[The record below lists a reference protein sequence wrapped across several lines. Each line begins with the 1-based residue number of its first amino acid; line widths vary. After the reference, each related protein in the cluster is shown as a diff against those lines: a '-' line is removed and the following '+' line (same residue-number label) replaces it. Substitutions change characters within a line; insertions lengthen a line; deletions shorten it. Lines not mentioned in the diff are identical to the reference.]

1 MPEMKPKSKHLKQD
15 QLTGALQGEL
25 AAYEKVGLFQRSV
38 TKRTVYRYRGCLL
51 QYQKALNGAAPTLEA
66 SAQFLAHLRK
76 QGFSPSSLRLYRA
89 ALQGF
94 HAWRGE
100 QLTFP
105 VRVPHHLPEYIEP
118 TIVARILELS
128 RDNPK
133 DHLILRLM
141 TDAGLRRDEVVRLR
155 VKHVGTRALRFRGK
169 EDRDRTVPLTREL
182 AAALEPFCTGKSP
195 DELVL
200 GVGEG
205 VVYRT
210 VKKYGKLV
218 GKPELKPHDLRH
230 SFGTRLLELGAD
242 LRTIQELLGHAS
254 VATTQI
260 YTQVAGTRLEEA
272 INRLS
277 QTEGI
282 HAQAQTEE
290 IAKEGRGGALR
301 FLSDLTRIV
310 QQAHPEFRPSIEIVV
325 PRSTKSHTV
334 TQER

>member
-1 MPEMKPKSKHLKQD
+1 M
-15 QLTGALQGEL
+15 
-25 AAYEKVGLFQRSV
+25 
-38 TKRTVYRYRGCLL
+38 
-51 QYQKALNGAAPTLEA
+51 PTLEA

-76 QGFSPSSLRLYRA
+76 EGFSPSSLRLYRA

-100 QLTFP
+100 QLTFM

-118 TIVARILELS
+118 TIIARILELS

-141 TDAGLRRDEVVRLR
+141 TDAGLRREEVVRLR
-155 VKHVGTRALRFRGK
+155 VKHVGTKALRFRGK

-230 SFGTRLLELGAD
+230 SFGTRLLEQGVD

-290 IAKEGRGGALR
+290 IAKEGRGRALK

-310 QQAHPEFRPSIEIVV
+310 QQAHPEFRPTIGIVV
-325 PRSTKSHTV
+325 PRSTKSI

>member
-1 MPEMKPKSKHLKQD
+1 MPKMKPRTKAPKQE
-15 QLTGALQGEL
+15 QLTQGLEGEL
-25 AAYEKVGLFQRSV
+25 ATYEKVGLFQRSV
-38 TKRTVYRYRGCLL
+38 TKKTAYRYRGCLL
-51 QYQKALNGAAPTLEA
+51 QYQKALNGARPTLEA

-76 QGFSPSSLRLYRA
+76 EGFSPSSLRLYRA

-100 QLTFP
+100 QLTFM
-105 VRVPHHLPEYIEP
+105 VRVPRHLPEYIEP
-118 TIVARILELS
+118 AIIARILELS

-141 TDAGLRRDEVVRLR
+141 TDAGLRREEVVRLK
-155 VKHVGTRALRFRGK
+155 VKHVGTKALRFRGK
-169 EDRDRTVPLTREL
+169 EDRDRTVPLTTGL

-195 DELVL
+195 NELVL

-272 INRLS
+272 IERLS

-290 IAKEGRGGALR
+290 IAKESRGGALK

-310 QQAHPEFRPSIEIVV
+310 QQAHPEFRPTIGIVV
-325 PRSTKSHTV
+325 PRSTKSHTA
-334 TQER
+334 T